1 MTSGRTTGGGSDEG
15 DDKQHGRHRSM
26 YGVFRLGQV
35 RNFAKV
41 CPPMIEAF
49 LEFVQRDLS
58 SSLCAVAQSF
68 NVIERLWG
76 FAKETIDSRNELELF
91 QPACDRR
98 PHRGAQRGDAAR
110 RRFRFDSN

>member
-1 MTSGRTTGGGSDEG
+1 MTSGRTAGGGSDES
-15 DDKQHGRHRSM
+15 DDKQHGRRRSM
-26 YGVFRLGQV
+26 YGVFRFGQV

-41 CPPMIEAF
+41 CPPIIEAF
-49 LEFVQRDLS
+49 LEFVQRGVS
-58 SSLCAVAQSF
+58 ASLCTVAQSF

-76 FAKETIDSRNELELF
+76 FAKETIDSRNELRLF

-98 PHRGAQRGDAAR
+98 PHRGAHHADAAR